1 MRVLSYD
8 PSDDFFFV
16 DVTWDEYR
24 RLAAEYEIDTRGAD
38 AEEVIEIQK
47 IYREEMT
54 ESFGE
59 AYSFQEYLRDLYG
72 IDEMPEVC
80 LVVKRDLS
88 DLWVDQYDH
97 PFGHMW
103 NGESPWMKIEPVPIE
118 ALTDLAALEPAAIGN
133 SADEGEA
140 VPAASEWAER
150 GEGSEMEKEKKTSY
164 NVQWARE
171 RLTAQVLGKFCEY
184 YAKMALLSYG
194 VRIYTPEIDDHGIDF
209 VAEGR
214 KGFLK
219 FQVKGVRGLSQ
230 VFVEKE
236 KFDVEDDA
244 MFLILILLVDG
255 EEPDMYVIPSSAWR
269 RESPVFVSHDYEG
282 KKSKPDYTVNVSRKN
297 MPELEKYR
305 LENMLPVF

>member
-8 PSDDFFFV
+8 PEDNFFFV
-16 DVTWDEYR
+16 DMTWDEYR
-24 RLAAEYEIDTRGAD
+24 RLAAEYEIDTKGAD

-47 IYREEMT
+47 DYRRELAEEVFDA
-54 ESFGE
+54 S
-59 AYSFQEYLRDLYG
+59 YPFQQYLKDLYG
-72 IDEMPEVC
+72 IDNMPEVC

-97 PFGHMW
+97 PFHHLW
-103 NGESPWMKIEPVPIE
+103 NGESPWIKIRPVPIE
-118 ALTDLAALEPAAIGN
+118 ALTDLAGLEPAAAGDG
-133 SADEGEA
+133 AYEDEPDLVKPER
-140 VPAASEWAER
+140 EKR
-150 GEGSEMEKEKKTSY
+150 GEDSGMEKKTTY
-164 NVQWARE
+164 NIQWARE
-171 RLTAQVLGKFCEY
+171 QLTSQALGKFCEY

-230 VFVEKE
+230 VFMEKE

-244 MFLILILLVDG
+244 MFLILLLLVDG
-255 EEPDMYVIPSSAWR
+255 EEPDMYVIPASAWR
-269 RESPVFVSHDYEG
+269 RESPVFVSHDYSG
-282 KKSKPDYTVNVSRKN
+282 KKSRPDYTVNVSKKN
-297 MPELEKYR
+297 LPELEQYR
-305 LENMLPVF
+305 LENMLSIF

>member
-8 PSDDFFFV
+8 PEDGLFFV
-16 DVTWDEYR
+16 DVAWDEYR
-24 RLAAEYEIDTRGAD
+24 QLAARYKIDTGGAD

-47 IYREEMT
+47 TYREEMT
-54 ESFGE
+54 EEAFGE
-59 AYSFQEYLRDLYG
+59 SYPFQQYLKDLYG
-72 IDEMPEVC
+72 IDDMPQVC

-97 PFGHMW
+97 PFHHMW
-103 NGESPWMKIEPVPIE
+103 NGESPWMKIEPAVIE
-118 ALTDLAALEPAAIGN
+118 ALTDLAALEPAATEN
-133 SADEGEA
+133 VTDEDKTGPA
-140 VPAASEWAER
+140 VLEYVER
-150 GEGSEMEKEKKTSY
+150 EGGSEMGKKTAY

-171 RLTAQVLGKFCEY
+171 KLTAQAVGKFCEY

-214 KGFLK
+214 EGFLK

-230 VFVEKE
+230 VFMEKE

-244 MFLILILLVDG
+244 MFLVLILLLDG
-255 EEPDMYVIPSSAWR
+255 VEPDMYVIPSSAWR
-269 RESPVFVSHDYEG
+269 RESPVFVSHDYDG
-282 KKSKPDYTVNVSRKN
+282 KRSKPDYTVNVSRKN
-297 MPELEKYR
+297 MPELERYR
-305 LENMLPVF
+305 LENMLSIF

>member
-8 PSDDFFFV
+8 PQDNFFFV

-24 RLAAEYEIDTRGAD
+24 RLAVEYEIDAKGAD

-47 IYREEMT
+47 NYRRELAEEVFDA
-54 ESFGE
+54 S
-59 AYSFQEYLRDLYG
+59 YPFQQYLRDLYG
-72 IDEMPEVC
+72 IDDMPEVC

-88 DLWVDQYDH
+88 ALWVDQYDH
-97 PFGHMW
+97 PFHHLW
-103 NGESPWMKIEPVPIE
+103 NGESPWIKIESVPIGT
-118 ALTDLAALEPAAIGN
+118 LTDLAGLEPAAAGEEPN
-133 SADEGEA
+133 SAAPEHEK
-140 VPAASEWAER
+140 R
-150 GEGSEMEKEKKTSY
+150 GEDSEMEKRTTY
-164 NVQWARE
+164 NVQWARDQ
-171 RLTAQVLGKFCEY
+171 LTRQVLGKFCEY

-230 VFVEKE
+230 VFMEKE

-255 EEPDMYVIPSSAWR
+255 EEPDMYVIPASAWR
-269 RESPVFVSHDYEG
+269 RESTVFVSHDYPG
-282 KKSKPDYTVNVSRKN
+282 KKSKPDHTVNVSKKN
-297 MPELEKYR
+297 LPELEQYR
-305 LENMLPVF
+305 LENMLSIF

>member
-8 PSDDFFFV
+8 PGDDFFFV
-16 DVTWDEYR
+16 DATWDEYR
-24 RLAAEYEIDTRGAD
+24 RLAARHKIDAGGAD

-47 IYREEMT
+47 IYREEMK

-59 AYSFQEYLRDLYG
+59 TYSFQEYLKDLYG
-72 IDEMPEVC
+72 IDDMPEVC
-80 LVVKRDLS
+80 LVMKRDLS

-103 NGESPWMKIEPVPIE
+103 NGESPWIEMKPVPIE
-118 ALTDLAALEPAAIGN
+118 ALTDLAALEPAATENEAGE
-133 SADEGEA
+133 DEPG
-140 VPAASEWAER
+140 PAASERAER
-150 GEGSEMEKEKKTSY
+150 REDCEMGKKTAY
-164 NVQWARE
+164 NVRWARDQ
-171 RLTAQVLGKFCEY
+171 LTAQALGKFCEY

-230 VFVEKE
+230 VFMEKE
-236 KFDVEDDA
+236 KFDVKDDA

-282 KKSKPDYTVNVSRKN
+282 KRSKPDYTVNVSRKN

-305 LENMLPVF
+305 LENMLSVF

>member
-8 PSDDFFFV
+8 PEDDFFFV

-24 RLAAEYEIDTRGAD
+24 RLAAEYEIDTKGAD

-47 IYREEMT
+47 DYRREMAEEVFE
-54 ESFGE
+54 ES
-59 AYSFQEYLRDLYG
+59 YPFQQYLRDLYG
-72 IDEMPEVC
+72 IDDLPEVC

-88 DLWVDQYDH
+88 ALWVDQYDH
-97 PFGHMW
+97 PFHHLW
-103 NGESPWMKIEPVPIE
+103 NGESPWMKIEPVPIGT
-118 ALTDLAALEPAAIGN
+118 LTDLAGLEPAAIEN
-133 SADEGEA
+133 AANEDETDL
-140 VPAASEWAER
+140 AAPEHEKR
-150 GEGSEMEKEKKTSY
+150 GEDSEMEKRTTY
-164 NVQWARE
+164 NVQWARDQ
-171 RLTAQVLGKFCEY
+171 LTRQVLGKFCEY

-214 KGFLK
+214 NGFLK

-230 VFVEKE
+230 VFMEKE

-255 EEPDMYVIPSSAWR
+255 EEPDMYVIPASAWR
-269 RESPVFVSHDYEG
+269 RESTVFVSHDYPG
-282 KKSKPDYTVNVSRKN
+282 KKSRPDHTVNVSKKN
-297 MPELEKYR
+297 LPELEQYR
-305 LENMLPVF
+305 LENMLSIF